1 MISLSTMVRDI
12 RKSLN
17 VPPTI
22 ATKGV
27 LRRAGG
33 KALIKVSRNLR
44 CVIFLMDENVPML
57 DVLTR
62 RMLERSD
69 KARDL

>member
-17 VPPTI
+17 VLVTT
-22 ATKGV
+22 ATRGV

-33 KALIKVSRNLR
+33 EALIKSQEIGV
-44 CVIFLMDENVPML
+44 
-57 DVLTR
+57 
-62 RMLERSD
+62 
-69 KARDL
+69 A